1 MLLEA
6 CLGGELWAKLRDEG
20 SFDEERTKFYSAC
33 VIEAVDYLH
42 VRGIIYRDLKVNKL
56 FTVSFF
62 NDCNLRFKTKTKN
75 KRYTN
80 MKTKQHYS

>member
-6 CLGGELWAKLRDEG
+6 CLGGELWAKLRDDG

-42 VRGIIYRDLKVNKL
+42 VRGIIYRDLKVNIFCTDIL
-56 FTVSFF
+56 ISI
-62 NDCNLRFKTKTKN
+62 FKRLNQKN
-75 KRYTN
+75 F
-80 MKTKQHYS
+80 